1 MGNET
6 LIDVESAVLLTITIH
21 DCNGVK
27 RVAHSVL
34 IALSILPSRSRERGA
49 SLLSRSWVVAKC
61 HQLQQSQEGIHVGAL
76 WGYMCDL
83 DAQSDGVTGAA
94 IFKIVSA
101 PRDVFLRDT
110 NNRDRNRQSQYEKQN
125 IERWKKP
132 QLEYDTIIA
141 SKH

>member
-1 MGNET
+1 
-6 LIDVESAVLLTITIH
+6 
-21 DCNGVK
+21 
-27 RVAHSVL
+27 
-34 IALSILPSRSRERGA
+34 
-49 SLLSRSWVVAKC
+49 
-61 HQLQQSQEGIHVGAL
+61 
-76 WGYMCDL
+76 MCDL

-101 PRDVFLRDT
+101 PRDVFLGGT